1 MNRLDPWLSSV
12 DYSSLRRRILSLD
25 LSVYES
31 LKPLNEPVVIAVDS
45 TGVRVRKA
53 GGWVERKHGKK
64 KRYVKIHLTVDV
76 RTKQVLASLVTTDD
90 THDSRA
96 FPHLLR
102 RAEEH
107 VRVSKAIMDGD
118 YYLSLIHI

>member
-1 MNRLDPWLSSV
+1 LD
-12 DYSSLRRRILSLD
+12 
-25 LSVYES
+25 
-31 LKPLNEPVVIAVDS
+31 EPVVIAVDS
-45 TGVRVRKA
+45 TGVRVHKA

-64 KRYVKIHLTVDV
+64 KRYVKIHLAVDV
-76 RTKQVLASLVTTDD
+76 RTKQAPVLLVTTDG

-107 VRVSKAIMDGD
+107 VRVSKAIMDGAYD
-118 YYLSLIHI
+118 SSKL